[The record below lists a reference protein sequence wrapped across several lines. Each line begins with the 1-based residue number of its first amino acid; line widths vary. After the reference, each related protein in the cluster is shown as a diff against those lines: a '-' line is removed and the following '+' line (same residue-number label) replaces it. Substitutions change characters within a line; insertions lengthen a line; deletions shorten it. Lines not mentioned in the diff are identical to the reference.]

1 MNAKRR
7 AFVSFVVAFALLPGV
22 RARIAG
28 AADGGATSVSIADGG
43 AFDAGAPEAR
53 DATQDDAAADASSP
67 PPQGVPLRGR
77 VLEKGTRRPLAGASI
92 TVDAVPAGETDA
104 TGRFALSA
112 RPGPH
117 HVQIQLPGH
126 EVVDRRVEATP
137 RGGEELFRLAPIPTG
152 ERYETTVTAPGAEAP
167 HVVLSGDQ
175 ARKTAGTSG
184 DPLRVIASLPGV
196 SQVIWPAALFAVR
209 GANPGNTGFF
219 LDGMRVPALFHL
231 ALGPSIIHPYLIQG
245 VEFFP
250 GGFPVIYGGA
260 VAGIVSASTAPAP
273 ADRVHASADV
283 TLLDAG
289 GIMTA
294 PWDAGRGTV
303 AVAARYSYTGALL
316 SALSEDTVLR
326 YGDYQLRADHP
337 LAGGQA
343 TVFAFGSVDD
353 LGWAN
358 PGQMGQYA
366 SLQFHRL
373 DLRWRT
379 GVAGGRLLVAMN
391 GGVDWA
397 QSTLFSRPIKS
408 RAVSAA
414 PRLSYEHAL
423 GSFVDL
429 QVGADGE
436 AQSFV
441 TEVPMFQ
448 PRVSDLGRSRTA
460 LTQALFAALAI
471 RVGRLVLA
479 PGVRGDL
486 FVEEGTH
493 RFAAEPRLDVTLPV
507 AEPVTLKLS
516 VGRFVQMPSLP
527 VSVPGFESFGL
538 ADLGLQTSLGGS
550 LGVQVR
556 MPHAWSGSLTGYAQR
571 LRVTDVRNIDLANP
585 DPAAP
590 DFLVSRPGRATGVEL
605 LVQRADQG
613 RLFGW
618 LAYTL
623 SWSSREDDN
632 GVWGRSDWDQ
642 RHILNLV
649 AGYRLRGGYSVG
661 ARLHYNTGRLAPV
674 FNSDGQYQS
683 LPAFTQ
689 LDLRVDRRI
698 VFDRFILDVFADV
711 ANATGSREVVQ
722 LMATRDPATGMMGPV
737 DQASFRLILPTVG
750 VHGEF

>member
-1 MNAKRR
+1 MSVKRR
-7 AFVSFVVAFALLPGV
+7 ACASLVWALLSS
-22 RARIAG
+22 ARIA
-28 AADGGATSVSIADGG
+28 AATDASSDGGAP
-43 AFDAGAPEAR
+43 DAPDAR
-53 DATQDDAAADASSP
+53 DAAPGDAAVDASSP
-67 PPQGVPLRGR
+67 PPEGARLRGR
-77 VLEKGTRRPLAGASI
+77 VLEKGTRRPLGGASI
-92 TVDAVPAGETDA
+92 TVDAAPAIDTDA
-104 TGRFALSA
+104 TGRFELPV

-117 HVQIQLPGH
+117 HVQIQLPGYDL
-126 EVVDRRVEATP
+126 VDRRVEVTP
-137 RGGEELFRLAPIPTG
+137 SAGEELFRLTARLTG
-152 ERYETTVTAPGAEAP
+152 ERYETKVTAPSAEAP
-167 HVVLSGDQ
+167 HVELSADE

-184 DPLRVIASLPGV
+184 DPIRVIASLPGV
-196 SQVIWPAALFAVR
+196 SQIVWPAALFAIR
-209 GANPGNTGFF
+209 GANPGNTGFY

-231 ALGPSIIHPYLIQG
+231 ALGPSIIHPYLLEG
-245 VEFFP
+245 VDFFP
-250 GGFPVIYGGA
+250 GGFPVAYGGA
-260 VAGIVSASTAPAP
+260 VAGIVAARTAPAP
-273 ADRVHASADV
+273 DDRVHASADV

-343 TVFAFGSVDD
+343 TVFAFGSLDD

-358 PGQMGQYA
+358 PGQTGQYA

-373 DLRWRT
+373 DLRWRA

-391 GGVDWA
+391 GGADWA

-408 RAVSAA
+408 RSVSAA
-414 PRLSYEHAL
+414 PRLKYEHAL
-423 GSFVDL
+423 GSAVDVQL
-429 QVGADGE
+429 GGDGV

-441 TEVPMFQ
+441 TEVPTFQ
-448 PRVSDLGRSRTA
+448 PRASDLGRSRPAFTA
-460 LTQALFAALAI
+460 ALFAALAL
-471 RVGRLVLA
+471 RVGRFVFA
-479 PGVRGDL
+479 PGVRGEL
-486 FVEEGTH
+486 FAEEGTH
-493 RFAAEPRLDVTLPV
+493 RFAAEPRLDVTVRV

-516 VGRFVQMPSLP
+516 GGRFAQMPSLP

-550 LGVQVR
+550 LGVEAR
-556 MPHAWSGSLTGYAQR
+556 LPHALSASVTGYAQQ
-571 LRVTDVRNIDLANP
+571 LRVTDVRNIDLAMP

-590 DFLVSRPGRATGVEL
+590 DFLVSRAGRATGIEL
-605 LVQRADQG
+605 LVRRADQG

-623 SWSSREDDN
+623 SWSTRQDDD

-649 AGYRLRGGYSVG
+649 AGYRLRGGYSAG
-661 ARLHYNTGRLAPV
+661 ARFHYNTGRLAPI
-674 FNSDGQYQS
+674 FGSAGQYQE
-683 LPAFTQ
+683 LPAFYQ
-689 LDLRVDRRI
+689 LDLRVDRRF
-698 VFDRFILDVFADV
+698 VFDRFVLEVFADV
-711 ANATGSREVVQ
+711 ANATATREVVQ
-722 LMATRDPATGMMGPV
+722 LSAAQDPVTGAMGPV
-737 DQASFRLILPTVG
+737 DQASFRLILPTLG